1 MKKNAILLAAAW
13 ILLGTVGSFAAGIGV
28 QYNANAGDIYTNG
41 IALNLK
47 LDDKPVVFALSYYLG
62 DEKTLGLTADY
73 WLFDNRISA
82 LGNSDINWFA
92 GVGAFLSTRFT
103 GDDKGVKGGVRI
115 PLGVNMLIDKK
126 IEPFFQVAPSI
137 GLKFSPSIN
146 ATHVYFPITVGFRI
160 WF

>member
-1 MKKNAILLAAAW
+1 MNKSAVLLVAAFVLTSAT
-13 ILLGTVGSFAAGIGV
+13 GGFAAGIGV
-28 QYNANAGDIYTNG
+28 QYNANAGDIFTNG
-41 IALNLK
+41 IALNMK
-47 LDDKPVVFALSYYLG
+47 LDEKPVVFALSYYLG

-73 WLFDNRISA
+73 WLFNNRISA
-82 LGNSDINWFA
+82 MGNSDANWFL

-103 GDDKGVKGGVRI
+103 GEDKSVKGGVRV

-137 GLKFSPSIN
+137 GLAFSPSIK
-146 ATHVYFPITVGFRI
+146 ATHVYFPISVGFRI

>member
-1 MKKNAILLAAAW
+1 MNKRVVLLVAVLLLTSAA
-13 ILLGTVGSFAAGIGV
+13 VGFAAGIGV

-73 WLFDNRISA
+73 WLFNNRITA
-82 LGNSDINWFA
+82 TGNSDVNWFA

-103 GDDKGVKGGVRI
+103 GDDKGVKGGVRV

-137 GLKFSPSIN
+137 GLAFSPSIK
-146 ATHVYFPITVGFRI
+146 ATHVYFPLSVGFRI

>member
-1 MKKNAILLAAAW
+1 MNKRVVLLVAV
-13 ILLGTVGSFAAGIGV
+13 LLLTSAVVGFAAGIGV

-73 WLFDNRISA
+73 WLFNNRITA
-82 LGNSDINWFA
+82 TGNSDVNWFA

-103 GDDKGVKGGVRI
+103 GDDKGVKGGVRV

-137 GLKFSPSIN
+137 GLAFSPSIK
-146 ATHVYFPITVGFRI
+146 ATHVYFPLSVGFRI